1 MGIHRCFEYDRL
13 KSCEISTRQNKASD
27 KRLLICPSP
36 PNRIKNASAWTLVQI
51 YVFYGK
57 KLSMIW
63 KIYFLK
69 SVFSWRNHSNSSKL
83 FFTSQFIS
91 IDTFFK
97 KSENQQLFFSRENFP
112 FGECNLEHY
121 VDQKIFLSR
130 EKIFSLPI
138 FFIFPLYQNF
148 FFSLSLK
155 KTYRYFFQ
163 KVWKPT
169 IIFF

>member
-1 MGIHRCFEYDRL
+1 MKDVGVTTSRL
-13 KSCEISTRQNKASD
+13 SQVSGSRIAPLIRTSNAEPTPICKWYWSTIYYIPNGHPPLLWFWLDWQKFFRISQSRICEIPIRQNKASD
-27 KRLLICPSP
+27 KRLLCPSP

-69 SVFSWRNHSNSSKL
+69 LVFSWRNHSNSSKL

-97 KSENQQLFFSRENFP
+97 K
-112 FGECNLEHY
+112 
-121 VDQKIFLSR
+121 I
-130 EKIFSLPI
+130 
-138 FFIFPLYQNF
+138 
-148 FFSLSLK
+148 
-155 KTYRYFFQ
+155 
-163 KVWKPT
+163 WKPT
-169 IIFF
+169 